1 MPRVRNQFILWE
13 KIFKD
18 KAFDLSQDLHF
29 ISADEIKLYAEP
41 RNMAKMD
48 STEDLPPVF
57 KRNGYFLL
65 PTKNGRYAIVRGNGF
80 HRLEKEQLV
89 SITDHE
95 SKIKFQLATAGR
107 GMSEMQYLDNAHN
120 TGALESV
127 IGRGHLYQSIRGREY
142 TKKFSFNVGSIPID
156 TESVQIE
163 VDSGLEGKDSIV
175 LIEAKVKTPDDF
187 IIRQLY
193 YPFRHFKMLA
203 PQKEIIPVFFTY
215 EPSEKVYNFWIYEF
229 GNALDYNSI
238 FLKETKSLRII
249 AKDTLDLEDIR
260 PQGLIKYE
268 GPIPQAN
275 DLDKVLELVYKV
287 SEGINSAPSIAE
299 HFSFDIRQSSY
310 YREAAE
316 ALGLVKSDEGKY
328 VLTEIGSKLVSL
340 PADRRN
346 AFFTSILLDFSVVN
360 ESIQTLRQKKVLS
373 RIDLE
378 NIIARNSTLTGSTVA
393 RRALSLSAWLKWIS
407 SNLYLFSWDDR
418 KKIFLLEAGK

>member
-1 MPRVRNQFILWE
+1 MPRVRNQFVLWE
-13 KIFKD
+13 QIFKD
-18 KAFDLSQDLHF
+18 KDFDLSQDLHF
-29 ISADEIKLYAEP
+29 ITADEIKRYAEP

-80 HRLEKEQLV
+80 HRLEKDCLESV
-89 SITDHE
+89 VDHE

-120 TGALESV
+120 TGALEIV
-127 IGRGHLYQSIRGREY
+127 IGKGHLYQSIRGREY

-163 VDSGLEGKDSIV
+163 VDSGLEGRDSII

-193 YPFRHFKMLA
+193 YPFRHFKILA
-203 PQKEIIPVFFTY
+203 PQKEIVPVFFTY
-215 EPSEKVYNFWIYEF
+215 EPADKVYNFWIYEF

-238 FLKETKSLRII
+238 RLKETKSLRIVT
-249 AKDTLDLEDIR
+249 KDMLGLDDIR
-260 PQGLIKYE
+260 PQGIVEYN

-287 SEGINSAPSIAE
+287 SEGINSATSIAE
-299 HFSFDIRQSSY
+299 YFSFDVRQSSY

-316 ALGLVKSDEGKY
+316 ALGLVRSENGKY
-328 VLTEIGSKLVSL
+328 TLTEIGMKLVSL
-340 PADRRN
+340 PADKRN
-346 AFFTSILLDFSVVN
+346 TFFASILLDFSVVN
-360 ESIQTLRQKKVLS
+360 ESIQILEHKKTLS
-373 RIDLE
+373 RTDLE
-378 NIIARNSTLTGSTVA
+378 SIVARNSNLTGSTVA

-407 SNLYLFSWDDR
+407 SNLYLFSWDDKR
-418 KKIFLLEAGK
+418 KVFLLERGR